1 MHAARIDG
9 ARDGAH
15 RHPRGDEEVPQTAG
29 DRLSSVAYGAWMEH
43 GVALRNTQH
52 ARSAGCAASA
62 SCAASNADVILPE
75 QHPALQGLDPGAAP
89 IVLILPVEGNRGG
102 DERPIT
108 MQAQL
113 RLRRRRI
120 VLHEPRVA
128 DAQCCGAASAR
139 QGGLDAGEQD
149 RREDRSEHL
158 QGLGQSAQRGEAACP
173 PCIMSDASALLPGS
187 HALGLRDDGGA
198 FDDGEDG
205 SPAHSRQLILSVAP
219 GCCGI
224 VTEATSSAGKAVAI
238 PVGA

>member
-1 MHAARIDG
+1 
-9 ARDGAH
+9 
-15 RHPRGDEEVPQTAG
+15 
-29 DRLSSVAYGAWMEH
+29 MEH
-43 GVALRNTQH
+43 GVALRNAQH

-62 SCAASNADVILPE
+62 SCAASKADVILPEQHPALQDLVILPEQHPALQGDVILPE
-75 QHPALQGLDPGAAP
+75 QHPALQGLDPGAAT

-120 VLHEPRVA
+120 VLHEPRVT

-187 HALGLRDDGGA
+187 HALGLRELLTNEGGA
-198 FDDGEDG
+198 ARTQGERWMAHVAVLEPRVLPRKRGDEIRVEDG
-205 SPAHSRQLILSVAP
+205 R
-219 GCCGI
+219 
-224 VTEATSSAGKAVAI
+224 SAELLGHA
-238 PVGA
+238 